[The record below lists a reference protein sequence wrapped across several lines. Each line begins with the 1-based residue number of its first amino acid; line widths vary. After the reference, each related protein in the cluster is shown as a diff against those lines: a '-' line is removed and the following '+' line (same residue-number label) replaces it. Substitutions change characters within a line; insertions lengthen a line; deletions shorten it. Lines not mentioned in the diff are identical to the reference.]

1 MNLSGDVTIQAPRK
15 KVWDFM
21 TDPNQEQARQILDT
35 LASIPFEQCQ
45 PISRNFTNIPPRP
58 GLYAIRHR
66 TEGLLYI
73 GKTKSLRGRFSK
85 WSQSLPMGMARS
97 IQ

>member
-1 MNLSGDVTIQAPRK
+1 
-15 KVWDFM
+15 M
-21 TDPNQEQARQILDT
+21 TDSNQEQASQILDT
-35 LASIPFEQCQ
+35 LAPIPFEQCQ
-45 PISRNFTNIPPRP
+45 PITRNFTNIPPRS